1 MTVAETLLMA
11 AVLAAVPLMLAAVGE
26 GIGQRAGLLNL
37 GVEGIMLAGAL
48 AAFVAVES
56 TGSFLVGLLA
66 GAAAGGGIGLVFGIL
81 ATRFAASQIVLG
93 LGLALA
99 GQGLTGF
106 LFRERYGVSQPLLAR
121 GMARPF
127 DALDGIPLVGPMLF
141 GQKWFVYVAW
151 AGVALIAV
159 VLRRTR
165 AGLVLRAAGDAPF
178 AVEAAGVDVGRVRV
192 LSAMAGQAL
201 AGLGGAA
208 LAIVE
213 VGFFTPGFT
222 VGVGFIAIALAMLGQ
237 QEPVRIAVLALV
249 FGLLRG
255 LGTAIQ
261 LTDIHV
267 RPEFL
272 EMIPYVGVIVL
283 VVALGRRARLP
294 AALGLAYHRGARS
307 A

>member
-11 AVLAAVPLMLAAVGE
+11 AVLSAVPLMLAATGE
-26 GIGQRAGLLNL
+26 AIGQRGGLLNL
-37 GVEGIMLAGAL
+37 GVEGVMLAGAL
-48 AAFVAVES
+48 AAFVTVET
-56 TGSFLVGLLA
+56 TGSFALGLLA
-66 GAAAGGGIGLVFGIL
+66 GAAAGGAIGFLFGTL
-81 ATRFAASQIVLG
+81 ATRLGANQIVLG
-93 LGLALA
+93 LGIALA

-106 LFRERYGVSQPLLAR
+106 LFRERYGLSQPLLER
-121 GMARPF
+121 GMSRPF
-127 DALDGIPLVGPMLF
+127 DALDSVPLVGPMLF

-151 AGVALIAV
+151 AGVVLIATA
-159 VLRRTR
+159 LRRSR

-178 AVEAAGVDVGRVRV
+178 SVEAAGIDVGRVRV
-192 LSAMAGQAL
+192 LAATAGQAL

-222 VGVGFIAIALAMLGQ
+222 VGIGFIAIALAMLGRQ
-237 QEPVRIAVLALV
+237 DPLRIAALALV

-261 LTDIHV
+261 LTDLRI

-272 EMIPYVGVIVL
+272 EMMPYVGVILL
-283 VVALGRRARLP
+283 VIVLGRRARLP
-294 AALGLAYHRGARS
+294 AALGLAYHRGARGV
-307 A
+307 

>member
-11 AVLAAVPLMLAAVGE
+11 AVLSAVPLMLAATGE
-26 GIGQRAGLLNL
+26 AIGQRAGLLNL
-37 GVEGIMLAGAL
+37 GVEGVMLAGAL
-48 AAFVAVES
+48 AAFVAVEAS
-56 TGSFLVGLLA
+56 GSFALGLIAGFAVG
-66 GAAAGGGIGLVFGIL
+66 GAIGFGFGVL
-81 ATRFAASQIVLG
+81 ATRLGANQIVLG
-93 LGLALA
+93 LGVALA

-106 LFRERYGVSQPLLAR
+106 LFRERYGLTQPLLDR
-121 GMARPF
+121 GMARPL

-151 AGVALIAV
+151 VGVVLIALA
-159 VLRRTR
+159 LRRSR

-178 AVEAAGVDVGRVRV
+178 AVDAAGIDVGRVRI
-192 LSAMAGQAL
+192 LAATAGQAL
-201 AGLGGAA
+201 GGLGGAA

-222 VGVGFIAIALAMLGQ
+222 VGIGFIAIALAMLGRQ
-237 QEPVRIAVLALV
+237 DPVRIAVLALV

-261 LTDIHV
+261 LTDLHV
-267 RPEFL
+267 RTEFL

-283 VVALGRRARLP
+283 VVVLGRRARLP
-294 AALGLAYHRGARS
+294 AALGLAYHRGARG

>member
-1 MTVAETLLMA
+1 VTVVETLLMA
-11 AVLAAVPLMLAAVGE
+11 AVLSAVPLMLAATGE
-26 GIGQRAGLLNL
+26 AIGQRAGLLNL
-37 GVEGIMLAGAL
+37 GVEGVMLSGAL
-48 AAFVAVES
+48 AAFVAAET
-56 TGSFLVGLLA
+56 TGSFVLGLLA
-66 GAAAGGGIGLVFGIL
+66 GLAAGAAIGFGFGVL
-81 ATRFAASQIVLG
+81 ATRLAANQIVLG
-93 LGLALA
+93 LGVALA

-106 LFRERYGVSQPLLAR
+106 LFRERYGLTQPLLDR

-127 DALDGIPLVGPMLF
+127 DALDGVPLAGPMLF

-151 AGVALIAV
+151 AGVALIALA
-159 VLRRTR
+159 LRRTR
-165 AGLVLRAAGDAPF
+165 TGLVLRAAGDAPF
-178 AVEAAGVDVGRVRV
+178 AVDAAGVDVAGVRV
-192 LSAMAGQAL
+192 LAATVGQAL
-201 AGLGGAA
+201 VGLGGAA

-222 VGVGFIAIALAMLGQ
+222 VGIGFIAIALAMVGRQDPL
-237 QEPVRIAVLALV
+237 RIALLALV

-261 LTDIHV
+261 LTDIHI
-267 RPEFL
+267 RSEFL

-294 AALGLAYHRGARS
+294 AALGLAHHRGARG

>member
-1 MTVAETLLMA
+1 MTVVETLLMA
-11 AVLAAVPLMLAAVGE
+11 AVLAAVPLMLAAIGE

-37 GVEGIMLAGAL
+37 GVEGVMLAGAL

-56 TGSFLVGLLA
+56 TGSFLLGLLA
-66 GAAAGGGIGLVFGIL
+66 GTAAGGAIGLLFGVL
-81 ATRFAASQIVLG
+81 AIRLTANQIVLG
-93 LGLALA
+93 LGIALA

-106 LFRERYGVSQPLLAR
+106 LFRERYGLTQPLLER

-151 AGVALIAV
+151 AGVVLIAAL
-159 VLRRTR
+159 LRRTR

-178 AVEAAGVDVGRVRV
+178 SVEAAGVDVGRVRV
-192 LSAMAGQAL
+192 LAATAGQAL
-201 AGLGGAA
+201 GGLGGAA
-208 LAIVE
+208 LAVVE
-213 VGFFTPGFT
+213 VGFFTPSLT
-222 VGVGFIAIALAMLGQ
+222 VGIGFIAIALAMLGR
-237 QEPVRIAVLALV
+237 QEPARIAVLALV

-261 LTDIHV
+261 LTDLDI
-267 RPEFL
+267 RSEFL

-283 VVALGRRARLP
+283 VVALGRRSRLP
-294 AALGLAYHRGARS
+294 AALGLAYHRGARG

>member
-1 MTVAETLLMA
+1 MTVVETLLMA
-11 AVLAAVPLMLAAVGE
+11 AVLAAVPLMLAAIGE

-37 GVEGIMLAGAL
+37 GVEGVMLAGAL
-48 AAFVAVES
+48 AAFVAVET
-56 TGSFLVGLLA
+56 TGSFLLGLLA
-66 GAAAGGGIGLVFGIL
+66 GTAAGGAIGLLFGVL
-81 ATRFAASQIVLG
+81 ATRFTANQIVLG
-93 LGLALA
+93 LGIALA

-106 LFRERYGVSQPLLAR
+106 LFRERYGLTQPLLER

-141 GQKWFVYVAW
+141 GQKWFVYVGW
-151 AGVALIAV
+151 AGVVLIALA
-159 VLRRTR
+159 LRRSR

-178 AVEAAGVDVGRVRV
+178 SVEAAGVDVGRVRV
-192 LSAMAGQAL
+192 LAATAGQAL
-201 AGLGGAA
+201 GGLGGAA

-213 VGFFTPGFT
+213 VGFFTQGLT
-222 VGVGFIAIALAMLGQ
+222 VGIGFIAIALAMLGR

-261 LTDIHV
+261 LTDLDI
-267 RPEFL
+267 RSEFL

-283 VVALGRRARLP
+283 VVVLGRRARLP
-294 AALGLAYHRGARS
+294 AALGLAYHRGARGT
-307 A
+307 